1 MLLLLL
7 LFLLLLVVVV
17 VVVSVIVVAFAVN
30 GVCRQILFAFV
41 RVDFRLG
48 LRTLRERSL
57 SRAVFP
63 QGRCEKPRRRL
74 ANTFYL
80 RELLREA
87 VALPAPGL
95 LDGA

>member
-41 RVDFRLG
+41 RVEFRLG
-48 LRTLRERSL
+48 LRTLRAL
-57 SRAVFP
+57 AFP
-63 QGRCEKPRRRL
+63 GGFPARQVRKAGK
-74 ANTFYL
+74 TT
-80 RELLREA
+80 REYVLFT
-87 VALPAPGL
+87 
-95 LDGA
+95 